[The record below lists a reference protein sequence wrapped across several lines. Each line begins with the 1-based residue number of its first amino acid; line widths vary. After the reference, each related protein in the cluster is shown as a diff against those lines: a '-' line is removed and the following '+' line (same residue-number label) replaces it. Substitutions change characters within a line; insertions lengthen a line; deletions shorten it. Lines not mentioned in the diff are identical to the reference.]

1 MRYTKQEKEQIYN
14 AICCYDDLA
23 QEGRT
28 DRTPDEVKVLHS
40 AFLKMRMEL
49 RGY

>member
-14 AICCYDDLA
+14 AISCYENLV
-23 QEGRT
+23 QGGWT
-28 DRTPDEVKVLHS
+28 DRTPDEAKALHS

-49 RGY
+49 RGF

>member
-14 AICCYDDLA
+14 AVSIYDEFA

-28 DRTPDEVKVLHS
+28 DRTPDEVKILHS

-49 RGY
+49 RGF

>member
-1 MRYTKQEKEQIYN
+1 MRYTKQEKEQIFN
-14 AICCYDDLA
+14 AISCYDDLA

-28 DRTPDEVKVLHS
+28 DRTHDEIEVLHS

-49 RGY
+49 RGF